1 MIFVFVCLAFEECR
15 RPSLSEEQPVAA
27 YDFNTCLCRA
37 HSALGW
43 DVEGCGMEVLFSVKS
58 SGNTFWSEKNQNINR
73 FEKSELK
80 CQDLDRVL
88 GRPRGRHRGH
98 RP

>member
-37 HSALGW
+37 HSALG
-43 DVEGCGMEVLFSVKS
+43 CGMADHIFRQIV
-58 SGNTFWSEKNQNINR
+58 G
-73 FEKSELK
+73 
-80 CQDLDRVL
+80 
-88 GRPRGRHRGH
+88 
-98 RP
+98 